1 MSPWPICTRIRE
13 QPREVL
19 DEVTC
24 AVPAPRVAAL
34 IERLHAARRADLAVA
49 AYAAEDARRFA
60 RRQ

>member
-49 AYAAEDARRFA
+49 A
-60 RRQ
+60 